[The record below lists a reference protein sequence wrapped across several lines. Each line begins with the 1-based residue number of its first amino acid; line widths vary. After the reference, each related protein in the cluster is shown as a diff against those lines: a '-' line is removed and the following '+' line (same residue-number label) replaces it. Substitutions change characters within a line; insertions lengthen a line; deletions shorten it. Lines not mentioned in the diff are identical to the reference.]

1 MLLCLLLYR
10 CNLIECLIKI
20 DEYFSDPTY
29 FRSLAGKLQYLTL
42 TRPDLQFAVNLVC
55 QRMHKPTMA
64 DFHILKRVLRYI
76 KGTINMG
83 LHFYSNSDSSLKHY
97 VIMTGQVA
105 VKQGGLREAYAHF

>member
-42 TRPDLQFAVNLVC
+42 TRPDLQFAVTLVC
-55 QRMHKPTMA
+55 QRTHKPTMA
-64 DFHILKRVLRYI
+64 DFYILKIVLRYI